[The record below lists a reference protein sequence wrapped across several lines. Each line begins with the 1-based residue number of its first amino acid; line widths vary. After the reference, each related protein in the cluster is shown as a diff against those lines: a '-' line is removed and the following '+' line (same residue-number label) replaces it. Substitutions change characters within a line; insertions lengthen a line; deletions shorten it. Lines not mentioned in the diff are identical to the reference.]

1 MHVNKDSQES
11 DIEDNPQFSQIST
24 RQVENN
30 SDICSELY
38 FTYSDKSNIL
48 NNQFNSELICSQH
61 KLPIEYIV
69 LCTNYMYHYQNCC
82 RKCFI
87 NQQPNINTIYR
98 LDHHKICKFCNQVHH
113 ICSPKSCNIFT
124 MHFEIEEL
132 ILDYTASFKQLIKA
146 FDKSLQLIKN
156 VLLQIN
162 YNSLKRDCLLSFQK
176 LYNNLKNSCIEHM
189 TLMGIDAK
197 QFCKYLQSTSGQFNF
212 QRNAITFDSIHRCM
226 NFLLNEQKQWE
237 DQERQIERFI
247 NNQFDG
253 YQNVRKKYMN
263 EEHAFY
269 FKEDSTKF
277 SQNLD
282 SQPKEICLSQK
293 KVENVDEDEDSM
305 TKNNTENKI
314 NHSCYQT
321 AIQKNMNDEHIFYL
335 KEDLEKLSQ
344 NLDSQTKD
352 ICLKEVNVFGEENY
366 ITTQNK
372 MSSFFQ
378 RVSNAPNFNSRIQG
392 MNGGCRRYRGDDN
405 SLNILDNPLL
415 TQKCSVKDV
424 LLIQNSYE
432 MHFNK
437 YSNPLLYDYSF
448 SDIFHTNFFSFI
460 NQNPINWNKKCFHQ
474 EEFTPKEAS
483 LIHDLHQQIKLL
495 FLERYDRLNSS
506 LIAQTK
512 ASFQQSELTES
523 YMTSADY
530 DQVYNENMNDNL
542 QTTNKNNY
550 QSFLNLGDSEQSIKQ
565 NPNKINTQ
573 IFNDQ
578 MKVLNN
584 QKINS
589 SFQGENTDL
598 NSSLNMQCRFVQNQ
612 NQSSFS
618 IQSNNENP
626 LKNLNQSEILLQTGQ
641 QSRQL
646 TPKNSKNQDN
656 FSSIRQNELY
666 FSDKPSDQIFK
677 QEKVQ
682 LTMNN
687 FNSENFEQKLQQNS
701 FCQKS
706 INSSKEEEEEEEYL
720 GFQSNRIS
728 SIIKNDQSDTYC
740 NQQIENN
747 QIIEKNKNQ
756 NSFAFSQEL
765 GYGEDDDIT
774 QEKCKQQLN
783 FCDNQ
788 QQLIKLS
795 KLSSDEKNSGYLDKF
810 SKNSN
815 SFQSSNSNCQSDDQL
830 NYITDYN
837 DLNKNKKKNKQQFS
851 LAELSCKTCDDVQQ
865 VQQGKFFKCGNVSY
879 FDFNERYGFF
889 YSMTDTCSMYLFDF
903 EKKRVVQQILSKE
916 ISQKEHNQIIIVKVS
931 STEIAVWQE
940 ERFYEIIIFNVY
952 TQKFYKFRFAGI
964 DNFQVDESGQN
975 EAEINVFSIFQGS
988 TIGIQLNNRLFKI
1001 NYKKRKVI
1009 RIYQLQISK
1018 QPSNFPFL
1026 HYVSSNR
1033 LHLAAQESPIRSMHN
1048 QSTQTNNSY
1057 FSSQNNN
1064 QHNSEQI
1071 QIIINGQQQQSYN
1084 NSQNYSSMN
1093 NQSHLLNISLQQS
1106 IQNNNNNHNNNYVV
1120 PWTITSN
1127 SVESNEN
1134 NDIGQQNNINSFESE
1149 FEPEDVVEQ
1158 FEDFKVVL
1166 NRKSNVFD
1174 LEKCSH
1180 FNTQPDN
1187 DCSICQ
1193 RNVQKLQVP
1202 RYCLYMRSDQSIW
1215 QMNLHNGQMNEWL
1228 QNDNS
1233 QVVQQRFFPI
1243 NENKWFYYKD
1253 TVDEQWIIVYNN
1265 QVQQGEYLQLK
1276 MMEFDRPILNKYWPL
1291 LNQENELVFFDYKA
1305 EQFHTRI
1312 FDPADLVQQYIKKQI
1327 DQSNDEGKF
1336 EEYDKID
1343 NYAFVKTF
1351 GKYLVFIL
1359 SEGDIYYIK

>member
-11 DIEDNPQFSQIST
+11 DTEDNPQFSQILT

-30 SDICSELY
+30 SEICSELY
-38 FTYSDKSNIL
+38 FTSSEKSNIL
-48 NNQFNSELICSQH
+48 NNQFNSQLICSQH

-69 LCTNYMYHYQNCC
+69 LCTNYLFHYQNCC

-87 NQQPNINTIYR
+87 NQQPNISTIYR
-98 LDHHKICKFCNQVHH
+98 IDHHKICKFCNQVHH
-113 ICSPKSCNIFT
+113 ICSPNSCNIFT

-162 YNSLKRDCLLSFQK
+162 YNSLKRDCLLSLQK
-176 LYNNLKNSCIEHM
+176 LYNNLKNTCIEHM
-189 TLMGIDAK
+189 TLMGIDVK
-197 QFCKYLQSTSGQFNF
+197 QFCKDFQSMQGEFTF
-212 QRNAITFDSIHRCM
+212 QRSAITFDSIHRCM

-253 YQNVRKKYMN
+253 YQNVRKKNMN
-263 EEHAFY
+263 DENVFY
-269 FKEDSTKF
+269 FKEDSAKF
-277 SQNLD
+277 SQNLNSESNESCF
-282 SQPKEICLSQK
+282 SQMKKAKVDGEEDQVSQ
-293 KVENVDEDEDSM
+293 
-305 TKNNTENKI
+305 NNIQNKI
-314 NHSCYQT
+314 SLC
-321 AIQKNMNDEHIFYL
+321 
-335 KEDLEKLSQ
+335 
-344 NLDSQTKD
+344 
-352 ICLKEVNVFGEENY
+352 NVFQTVSN
-366 ITTQNK
+366 TQNC
-372 MSSFFQ
+372 SSILQ
-378 RVSNAPNFNSRIQG
+378 SI
-392 MNGGCRRYRGDDN
+392 NGGWRRYRGDEN
-405 SLNILDNPLL
+405 PLNILDNPML

-424 LLIQNSYE
+424 LLMQNSYE
-432 MHFNK
+432 MHINK
-437 YSNPLLYDYSF
+437 YSNPLLYDYPF
-448 SDIFHTNFFSFI
+448 SDIFHMSFFSFI

-512 ASFQQSELTES
+512 ASLERSELSES
-523 YMTSADY
+523 YMNNVDY
-530 DQVYNENMNDNL
+530 DYTYYEKNDL
-542 QTTNKNNY
+542 QTIGKINY
-550 QSFLNLGDSEQSIKQ
+550 QPFLNLGDNGQSGMQ

-578 MKVLNN
+578 MKILNN
-584 QKINS
+584 EKTNYQYK
-589 SFQGENTDL
+589 GENTDL
-598 NSSLNMQCRFVQNQ
+598 NSSLFMQCGFVQNQ
-612 NQSSFS
+612 SLANFN
-618 IQSNNENP
+618 IQHNKKKP
-626 LKNLNQSEILLQTGQ
+626 KNLIQSEILLQTGQ
-641 QSRQL
+641 I
-646 TPKNSKNQDN
+646 TPKNSKNEEI
-656 FSSIRQNELY
+656 FSSSRQNELY
-666 FSDKPSDQIFK
+666 HSDKSSDQTFK
-677 QEKVQ
+677 QEKAQ
-682 LTMNN
+682 ITMNN
-687 FNSENFEQKLQQNS
+687 SNSENFEQKLQQNL

-706 INSSKEEEEEEEYL
+706 INSSEEEHK
-720 GFQSNRIS
+720 GFYSKQIS
-728 SIIKNDQSDTYC
+728 SDIQKDQSDTYC
-740 NQQIENN
+740 NQQSENHN
-747 QIIEKNKNQ
+747 LNEKNKN
-756 NSFAFSQEL
+756 SISLEL
-765 GYGEDDDIT
+765 NYQLGDDDIT
-774 QEKCKQQLN
+774 QRQYTQQLN

-788 QQLIKLS
+788 QLPQKLT
-795 KLSSDEKNSGYLDKF
+795 SDEKNSGYLEKF
-810 SKNSN
+810 SKNLN
-815 SFQSSNSNCQSDDQL
+815 LFQSSNSNCQSDYQL
-830 NYITDYN
+830 NYIPDP
-837 DLNKNKKKNKQQFS
+837 DSNKNKKKGKQQFS
-851 LAELSCKTCDDVQQ
+851 LAELSCKTCDDVEQ

-889 YSMTDTCSMYLFDF
+889 YSMTDICSMYLFDF
-903 EKKRVVQQILSKE
+903 EKKMVVQQILAKE

-952 TQKFYKFRFAGI
+952 TKKFYKFRFAGI

-1001 NYKKRKVI
+1001 NYKKKKVI

-1018 QPSNFPFL
+1018 QPSNFHFL
-1026 HYVSSNR
+1026 HYVQQNR
-1033 LHLAAQESPIRSMHN
+1033 LHLAPQESPLRSAYN
-1048 QSTQTNNSY
+1048 QSTQMNNSY
-1057 FSSQNNN
+1057 YSSQNNN
-1064 QHNSEQI
+1064 QSNTEQI
-1071 QIIINGQQQQSYN
+1071 QIFINGQQQSSYN
-1084 NSQNYSSMN
+1084 NSQNSNSIH
-1093 NQSHLLNISLQQS
+1093 NQSHLVNVSSQQPVQS
-1106 IQNNNNNHNNNYVV
+1106 SNNNNNNNYVV
-1120 PWTITSN
+1120 PWTIMPN
-1127 SVESNEN
+1127 SMEN
-1134 NDIGQQNNINSFESE
+1134 NEDNQNNINSFESE
-1149 FEPEDVVEQ
+1149 YEPEDVVEQ
-1158 FEDFKVVL
+1158 FEDFKVVV
-1166 NRKSNVFD
+1166 NQKNSIYD

-1193 RNVQKLQVP
+1193 RNIKKLQIP

-1215 QMNLHNGQMNEWL
+1215 QMNLHNGQMNEWI

-1312 FDPADLVQQYIKKQI
+1312 FDPADLVQHYIKKQI